1 MDRISKEKAT
11 KQMQKQLQLRAER
24 MQLEEKQLQLRA
36 ARMQLEEM
44 QLRADE
50 DEELAAMYLR
60 DEEMQSRVAA
70 QQELEELQLRAA
82 AQLRDERMQLEI
94 MQLRDEKLQ
103 LKMENDILWTKLSQ
117 CDNLIRSLRHD
128 NRELELRALNM
139 VVAKPCF
146 TDTTWTCE
154 MCTLINPHTSRSCQ
168 MCGAR
173 STLVKPKSVFSQ
185 VSRDDDGKYDT

>member
-1 MDRISKEKAT
+1 
-11 KQMQKQLQLRAER
+11 
-24 MQLEEKQLQLRA
+24 MQLEERQLQLRA

-60 DEEMQSRVAA
+60 DEEMEFRALDQELDAAAARVAA

-139 VVAKPCF
+139 AVVKPCF
-146 TDTTWTCE
+146 TATTWTCE